1 MSKKI
6 IKNKNLVLC
15 VSGSIA
21 AYKSIYLSSLL
32 VKEGANVQ
40 VILTESAK
48 NFVGESSFSGITH
61 NPVITGYYDSTT
73 DLSIDH
79 IEIAKKADMIIVA
92 PATANIIAKISLGI
106 SSDPIVGSIL
116 ASKAPVLVAP
126 AMDGDMFNSKQV
138 QKNINELKELNY
150 QISGPEKGRLASGLN
165 EFGRMTEPDILF
177 EKIVDSFSKKKDY
190 KKIDAIVTAGGT
202 IEDIDPV
209 RYISNR
215 SSGKM
220 GIAIAKALRDRGASV
235 TLVHGKIETDEEIEG
250 IKKISTISAIEM
262 KNEIEKLIDKSQLII
277 MSAAVADYKVKE
289 ISKEKIKKNNL
300 NSIKLE
306 KNPDILKGID
316 GSKITKIGFAAESEN
331 LLSNAKKKLS
341 SKDCKIIVANDITLE
356 GSGFGS
362 DNNKAVLVD
371 SDGEEIL
378 PLMSKNKLAHKILD
392 RAKKFI
398 N

>member
-48 NFVGESSFSGITH
+48 NIVGESSFSGITH

-150 QISGPEKGRLASGLN
+150 LISGPEKGRLASGLN

-202 IEDIDPV
+202 IEEIDPV

-235 TLVHGKIETDEEIEG
+235 TLVHGKIETDEEIDG

-316 GSKITKIGFAAESEN
+316 GSKITKVGFAAESEN

-341 SKDCKIIVANDITLE
+341 TKDCKIIVANDITLE

-371 SDGEEIL
+371 FDGEEIL

>member
-138 QKNINELKELNY
+138 QKNINEL
-150 QISGPEKGRLASGLN
+150 
-165 EFGRMTEPDILF
+165 
-177 EKIVDSFSKKKDY
+177 
-190 KKIDAIVTAGGT
+190 
-202 IEDIDPV
+202 
-209 RYISNR
+209 
-215 SSGKM
+215 
-220 GIAIAKALRDRGASV
+220 
-235 TLVHGKIETDEEIEG
+235 
-250 IKKISTISAIEM
+250 
-262 KNEIEKLIDKSQLII
+262 
-277 MSAAVADYKVKE
+277 
-289 ISKEKIKKNNL
+289 NL
-300 NSIKLE
+300 
-306 KNPDILKGID
+306 
-316 GSKITKIGFAAESEN
+316 
-331 LLSNAKKKLS
+331 
-341 SKDCKIIVANDITLE
+341 
-356 GSGFGS
+356 
-362 DNNKAVLVD
+362 
-371 SDGEEIL
+371 
-378 PLMSKNKLAHKILD
+378 
-392 RAKKFI
+392 
-398 N
+398 

>member
-202 IEDIDPV
+202 IEEIDPV

-235 TLVHGKIETDEEIEG
+235 TLVHGKIETDEEIDG

-277 MSAAVADYKVKE
+277 MSAAVADYRVKE

-316 GSKITKIGFAAESEN
+316 GSKITKVGFAAESEN

-341 SKDCKIIVANDITLE
+341 TKDCKIIVANDITLE

-371 SDGEEIL
+371 FDGEEIL

>member
-202 IEDIDPV
+202 IEEIDPV

-378 PLMSKNKLAHKILD
+378 PLMSKKKLAHKILD

>member
-1 MSKKI
+1 MNKKI
-6 IKNKNLVLC
+6 IKNKNLILC

-61 NPVITGYYDSTT
+61 NPVITGYYNSKTN
-73 DLSIDH
+73 LSIDH

-106 SSDPIVGSIL
+106 SSDPIVGCIL

-150 QISGPEKGRLASGLN
+150 QISGPEKGRLASGIN
-165 EFGRMTEPDILF
+165 EFGRMSEPDVLF
-177 EKIVDSFSKKKDY
+177 EKIISSFSKKKDY
-190 KKIDAIVTAGGT
+190 KNIEAIVTAGGT
-202 IEDIDPV
+202 IEEIDPV
-209 RYISNR
+209 RYISNK

-220 GIAIAKALRDRGASV
+220 GIAISKALRDRGASV
-235 TLVHGKIETDEEIEG
+235 TLVHGKIESNEETFG
-250 IKKISTISAIEM
+250 IKKISIKSAIEM
-262 KNEIEKLIDKSQLII
+262 KKEIDKLVDTSHIII
-277 MSAAVADYKVKE
+277 MSAAVADYKVKNV
-289 ISKEKIKKNNL
+289 SKEKIKKESL
-300 NSIKLE
+300 NSLQLE

-331 LLSNAKKKLS
+331 LLMNAKKKLS

-371 SDGEEIL
+371 MDGEETF
-378 PLMSKNKLAHKILD
+378 PLMSKNELAHKILD

>member
-1 MSKKI
+1 MNKKI
-6 IKNKNLVLC
+6 IKNKNLILC

-61 NPVITGYYDSTT
+61 NPVITGYYNSKTN
-73 DLSIDH
+73 LSIDH

-106 SSDPIVGSIL
+106 SSDPIVGCIL

-150 QISGPEKGRLASGLN
+150 QISGPEKGRLASGIN
-165 EFGRMTEPDILF
+165 EFGRMSEPDVLF
-177 EKIVDSFSKKKDY
+177 EKIISSFSKKKDY
-190 KKIDAIVTAGGT
+190 KNIEAIVTAGGT
-202 IEDIDPV
+202 IEEIDPV
-209 RYISNR
+209 RYISNK

-235 TLVHGKIETDEEIEG
+235 TLVHGKIESNEETSG
-250 IKKISTISAIEM
+250 IKKISIKSAIEM
-262 KNEIEKLIDKSQLII
+262 KKEIDKLVDTSHIII
-277 MSAAVADYKVKE
+277 MSAAVADYKVKNV
-289 ISKEKIKKNNL
+289 SKEKIKKESL
-300 NSIKLE
+300 NSLQLE

-331 LLSNAKKKLS
+331 LLMNAKKKLS

-371 SDGEEIL
+371 MDGEETF